1 MKGARTCRPR
11 ITANLVVPEVNMLAV
26 VRSSSGLA
34 AIEPKSPSPMLVP
47 KRSTK
52 RTGAVGEVLEKSES
66 SDVTT

>member
-1 MKGARTCRPR
+1 MEGVRTCCPR
-11 ITANLVVPEVNMLAV
+11 ITANLVVPDVNMLTV
-26 VRSSSGLA
+26 ICSSSGLA
-34 AIEPKSPSPMLVP
+34 AMEPKPPSPVLVP